1 MNMVQGSISS
11 VFFVQSV
18 VRLKNLQFIKKNTKS
33 KKGEGNVEQEKIIHI

>member
-1 MNMVQGSISS
+1 MVQGSISS

-18 VRLKNLQFIKKNTKS
+18 VRLKNLQFKKNTKS